1 MELTGSGP
9 RRYYRCCT
17 AAKSRAACPGQ
28 PYLPMHDLEKLVQ
41 SKLQTYTPQPLTYA
55 LVHALIQT
63 ITVSSPE
70 NDRRTIKIIWRF

>member
-1 MELTGSGP
+1 
-9 RRYYRCCT
+9 
-17 AAKSRAACPGQ
+17 
-28 PYLPMHDLEKLVQ
+28 MHDVEKLVR

-70 NDRRTIKIIWRF
+70 NDRRTIKIVWRF